1 MPACVET
8 CKTGPPLYDAGTMF
22 TGCYTALVTPFTKT
36 GAIDEARLQ
45 KLVETQIRGGVTG
58 LVPCGTTGESPTLD
72 HHEPDRVI
80 ELVVQFAGKRC
91 QVIAGTGSNSTAEAI
106 ELTRHAKA
114 AGADASLQVAP
125 YYNKPTQAGL
135 DAHFRAIA
143 EATQFPLIIYNVPG
157 RCSVDVS
164 NETIA
169 KLRRDLPT
177 LIVGVKDA
185 AGSVDRVS
193 QLRQIVDR
201 EFTILSGDDSLTLPM
216 LAVGAQGV
224 ISVAS
229 NIVPRE
235 VTEMVQ
241 AALQGDFGRA
251 GQIHAKLFPLF
262 KDLFIETNPV
272 PIKAA
277 LAMAGQIEEFY
288 RLPLVPLGAASR
300 TQLRQTLAGL
310 GLVK

>member
-1 MPACVET
+1 
-8 CKTGPPLYDAGTMF
+8 MF
-22 TGCYTALVTPFTKT
+22 TGCYTALVTPFTQN

-45 KLVETQIRGGVTG
+45 KLVETQIRAGVTG

-72 HHEPDRVI
+72 HHEHDRVI
-80 ELVVQFAGKRC
+80 ELVVKYAAKRC
-91 QVIAGTGSNSTAEAI
+91 LVIAGTGSNSTAEAI

-135 DAHFRAIA
+135 TAHFRAIA

-169 KLRRDLPT
+169 KLRRDLPNW
-177 LIVGVKDA
+177 IVGVKDA
-185 AGSVDRVS
+185 AGNVDRVS

-235 VTEMVQ
+235 VTDLVQ
-241 AALQGDFGRA
+241 AALQGDFARA
-251 GQIHAKLFPLF
+251 GQIHSKLFPLF

-272 PIKAA
+272 PVKAA
-277 LAMAGQIEEFY
+277 LALVGQIEEVY
-288 RLPLVPLGAASR
+288 RLPLVPIGAASR
-300 TQLRQTLAGL
+300 AQLRQTLANL
-310 GLVK
+310 GLVQ